1 MFLKKRLIFCFY
13 LLIKNLFNAV
23 FKMAINMIDNE
34 HDGLAEGFVHL
45 FVFVTKIS
53 SYSWNILSNVQ
64 DRLKYF

>member
-1 MFLKKRLIFCFY
+1 
-13 LLIKNLFNAV
+13 
-23 FKMAINMIDNE
+23 MAINMIDNE

-64 DRLKYF
+64 DRLEYF